1 MNPKCGH
8 RVIWKMWSFYLIL
21 GGVAVAVYLIF
32 TGNNTIQTQRATAV
46 HGVLL
51 REDRE
56 SLPGIDKDQHSVLL
70 KDPKSLPEVY
80 KDPHSTLVKNAS
92 RALPNLDTDPYPQ
105 NNLNNTVNQHR
116 LTKVDETLCKHPVM
130 ELWPPDIKALMDEE
144 ESVNIGCSKVEK
156 NWVYIANVHIYI
168 DIGAEKRHGKI
179 TCDCT
184 SVERETEFNVN
195 SGAINKDI
203 KNGTRLPSD
212 FIYVNCTA
220 SDGKLYNNTHSGVLP
235 HDTDTMSDLPEGTL
249 GLNILMMGF
258 DSVSRLMWQRNLP
271 KTYAYLTES
280 LGAVVLR
287 GYNVAGDGT
296 TRNLLSLL
304 TGMTESELPEAR
316 RGHVGAAQV
325 DGYPWI
331 WNELKKLGY
340 VTQWAEDVQRPEN
353 NIGGTFTFRMLGFN
367 KQPVDHY
374 MRNFFIYQYEKTRVV
389 QPECFGSVPVHL
401 NMFNWGRDMFESYKV
416 RLKFSFLFHSSLS
429 HNHMTHVSVADEDLR
444 DTLMHMNNRG
454 HFDNTLLLVM
464 SDHGLRFSSVR
475 QTLQGQHEERNPF
488 FSVRLP
494 PKFIAKY
501 PEIHRN
507 LQINAERLTT
517 PFDVHATFHDV
528 ILFKGVTKVVA
539 NASRG
544 ISLFQEIPADRTCED
559 ADLETHWCSCLEW
572 TNVDVKN
579 PNVMASAKT
588 FVEHINELTKDKREL
603 CEELSLHTI
612 NRAEKN
618 DPQNE
623 LLKFKKIETENGI
636 VEEKN
641 TATEVFY
648 KIQVTTKPSMALYES
663 TVKHLISENTYIVND
678 KEISRVNA
686 YGDQPHCVAAEL
698 PILRPYCYCKIQ
710 L

>member
-1 MNPKCGH
+1 MNPKCRHG
-8 RVIWKMWSFYLIL
+8 VVWKTWLFYLIL
-21 GGVAVAVYLIF
+21 GGVAVSVYLTF

-46 HGVLL
+46 HGVSL
-51 REDRE
+51 REE
-56 SLPGIDKDQHSVLL
+56 SLPGIDKDQHNVLL
-70 KDPKSLPEVY
+70 ENPKSLPDVD
-80 KDPHSTLVKNAS
+80 KDPHSTLVKGAS
-92 RALPNLDTDPYPQ
+92 QSLPNLDTDPYPH
-105 NNLNNTVNQHR
+105 NNLNNKVIQHH
-116 LTKVDETLCKHPVM
+116 LEKVDETLCKHPMM
-130 ELWPPDIKALMDEE
+130 ELWQPNIKALMDKE
-144 ESVNIGCSKVEK
+144 ESFNLKCSKEK
-156 NWVYIANVHIYI
+156 NWVYMDNLSIYI

-179 TCDCT
+179 ICDCT
-184 SVERETEFNVN
+184 SVERETEFKVN
-195 SGAINKDI
+195 SGAIIKDI

-235 HDTDTMSDLPEGTL
+235 HDTDTMPDLPEGAL

-280 LGAVVLR
+280 LGSVVLN
-287 GYNVAGDGT
+287 GYNVVGDST

-304 TGMTESELPEAR
+304 TGMTDSELPEAR
-316 RGHVGAAQV
+316 RGHAGATQV

-331 WNELKKLGY
+331 WNDLKKLGY
-340 VTQWAEDVQRPEN
+340 ATQWAEDVQRPEN
-353 NIGGTFTFRMLGFN
+353 NIGGTFSFRMLGFN

-374 MRNFFIYQYEKTRVV
+374 MRNFYIYQYQKTRVV
-389 QPECFGSVPVHL
+389 QPQCFGSVPTYL
-401 NMFNWGRDMFESYKV
+401 NMFNWGGDMFDSYKV

-429 HNHMTHVSVADEDLR
+429 HDHMTYVSVADEDLR
-444 DTLMHMNNRG
+444 DTLMYMNNRG
-454 HFDNTLLLVM
+454 HFDKTLLLVM

-475 QTLQGQHEERNPF
+475 QILQGQHEERNPF

-494 PKFIAKY
+494 PIFIAKY

-528 ILFKGVTKVVA
+528 ISFKGVTKVA
-539 NASRG
+539 SNASRG
-544 ISLFQEIPADRTCED
+544 ISLFREIPADRTCED

-572 TNVDVKN
+572 TNVDVKD
-579 PNVMASAKT
+579 PNVIASAKA

-618 DPQNE
+618 DPHND
-623 LLKFKKIETENGI
+623 LLKFRKIETENGI
-636 VEEKN
+636 VKDN
-641 TATEVFY
+641 MTATEVFY
-648 KIQVTTKPSMALYES
+648 QIQVTTKPNMALYES
-663 TVKHLISENTYIVND
+663 TVKHSITENTYTVND
-678 KEISRVNA
+678 KEISRVNL
-686 YGDQPHCVAAEL
+686 YGDQPHCVAEEL
-698 PILRPYCYCKIQ
+698 PILRIYCYCKIQ